1 MSTWRAARNAGQSAR
16 NNQLADAA
24 GGVGDGG
31 KASLKR
37 YLDGKFPRY
46 KMADQC
52 CFFCGARGHH
62 TGYLS
67 GYGGIWLC
75 RSRCEDRYSETVRDL

>member
-1 MSTWRAARNAGQSAR
+1 MSAWGAARRAAQSAR
-16 NNQLADAA
+16 NNQLASASGDVGAA
-24 GGVGDGG
+24 N
-31 KASLKR
+31 ATLKWW
-37 YLDGKFPRY
+37 LDEKFPRY
-46 KMADQC
+46 KMSGQC

-62 TGYLS
+62 TGYLP